1 MTEAATPIPLARP
14 STDEQDVAAV
24 AAVIRSGWLTQGPAV
39 AAFEA
44 AFCERTGAPDAVA
57 VSNCTNALHLAF
69 VALGIGRGDEVI
81 CPSMS
86 FIATVNAVVHVGAEP
101 VLADVDDRTFNVTAA
116 TVSRCI
122 TPRTRAILLV
132 HQIGLPADLDEI
144 ASLARDHGLGL
155 VEDAACAIGST
166 YKGRAIGS
174 AALGSPARGPGLT
187 GLCCFSFHPRKLI
200 ATGDGGMITLGDSE
214 QAARLRRLRQQGM
227 SVSDLERHHSARV
240 VTETYPEVGYNYR
253 LTDVQAAL
261 GLTQLARLDDMLIRR
276 REQAARYDAA
286 FARHPRLLVPQ
297 IAADRTTNYQS
308 YMLSIDGATAS
319 ERDEIMNFLL
329 ERRIASRRGVMCAH
343 REEPY
348 RGALAPGGLS
358 ASERASDRSICLP
371 IFHDL
376 SATDQDRVIDGV
388 LAALDKR

>member
-1 MTEAATPIPLARP
+1 MSEAETPIPLARP
-14 STDEQDVAAV
+14 TTDEQDVAAV

-44 AFCERTGAPDAVA
+44 AFCQRTGAPHAVA
-57 VSNCTNALHLAF
+57 VSNCTSALHLAF
-69 VALGIGRGDEVI
+69 VALGIGPGDEVI

-86 FIATVNAVVHVGAEP
+86 FIATANAIVHAGAQP
-101 VLADVDDRTFNVTAA
+101 VFADVDDRTFNITAE
-116 TVSRCI
+116 TVSRCL

-132 HQIGLPADLDEI
+132 HQIGLPADLDEV
-144 ASLARDHGLGL
+144 AALARDRGLGL

-166 YKGRAIGS
+166 YKGRPIGS
-174 AALGSPARGPGLT
+174 AVLGAQAPSPGIT

-200 ATGDGGMITLGDSE
+200 ATGDGGMIALGDSE

-227 SVSDLERHHSARV
+227 SVSDLERHRSARV

-261 GLTQLARLDDMLIRR
+261 GVTQLSRLDDMLVRR

-286 FARHPRLLVPQ
+286 FASQSRLLVPQ
-297 IAADRTTNYQS
+297 VAADRTTNYQS
-308 YMLSIDGATAS
+308 YMLSIDGASAA
-319 ERDEIMNFLL
+319 ERDAIMNSLL
-329 ERRIASRRGVMCAH
+329 DRRIASRRGVMCAH
-343 REEPY
+343 REPPY
-348 RGALAPGGLS
+348 RGTPAPGGLS
-358 ASERASDRSICLP
+358 GSERASDRAICLP

-376 SATDQDRVIDGV
+376 TATDQDRVIEGV
-388 LAALDKR
+388 LAALANT